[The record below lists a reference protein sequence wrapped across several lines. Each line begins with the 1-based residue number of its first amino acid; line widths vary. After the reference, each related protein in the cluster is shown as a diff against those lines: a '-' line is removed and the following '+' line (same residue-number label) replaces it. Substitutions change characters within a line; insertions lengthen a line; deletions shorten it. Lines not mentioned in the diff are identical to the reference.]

1 MSRVGGDMS
10 AAKTGAW
17 CLAFTTLTAL
27 GACAAALGIVLAQV
41 IFQ

>member
-1 MSRVGGDMS
+1 MS

-27 GACAAALGIVLAQV
+27 GACASALGIVLAQV
-41 IFQ
+41 LFN